1 MSSLSLHVCAH
12 ELMVIHAMS
21 AGADMFGG
29 QRTASGDIL
38 RNTVETGSLT
48 GQGVISLARLQGSC
62 REPPGCTFRPL
73 GLQAG
78 IPCLALPHSFQE
90 QSSGPR
96 A

>member
-12 ELMVIHAMS
+12 EFMVIHAMS

-29 QRTASGDIL
+29 QRTASGDTL

-48 GQGVISLARLQGSC
+48 GQGVISLARLEGSC
-62 REPPGCTFRPL
+62 REPPGCTFLPL